1 MDVKLFCIL
10 LIPFLGTV
18 LGSACVFFMKNGM
31 SDRLQ
36 RSLSGFAAGVMT
48 AASVWSLLIPALEQ
62 AENMGKWSFVPA
74 AVGFWAGILFLLLLD
89 RIIPHLHINEDKADN
104 RAANLEWMTNAEQNR
119 HGTRTLRA
127 VQNTDWHSRTKKMD
141 YKTIASK
148 HDYGAQNMCNRKR
161 CVVEKAG
168 VVMGVYGTLKDAAK
182 AVGANYSKASDV
194 ANGRRKMS
202 GGYTFRYI

>member
-1 MDVKLFCIL
+1 MNENTWKPVPLSEFSKLYL
-10 LIPFLGTV
+10 V
-18 LGSACVFFMKNGM
+18 SKNGEVY
-31 SDRLQ
+31 SCRAGRILTPKVSPCGYYRVTLCNGRGTQKTVCIHRL
-36 RSLSGFAAGVMT
+36 V
-48 AASVWSLLIPALEQ
+48 AL
-62 AENMGKWSFVPA
+62 AFVDNPDKKPT
-74 AVGFWAGILFLLLLD
+74 VN
-89 RIIPHLHINEDKADN
+89 HINEDKADN